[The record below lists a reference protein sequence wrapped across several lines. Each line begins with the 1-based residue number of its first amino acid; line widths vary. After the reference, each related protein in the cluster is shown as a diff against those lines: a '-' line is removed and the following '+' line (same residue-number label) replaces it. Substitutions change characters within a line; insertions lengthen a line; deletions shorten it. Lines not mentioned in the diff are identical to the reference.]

1 MILFNP
7 QHAFY
12 YFYRINLSSHV
23 HQSFSHHVT
32 FIPHCTT
39 LPLSLSLSLTRS
51 WRSPVST
58 FNLNLYRKSI
68 VIFAIISSLTR
79 CPGVL
84 IVLPVL
90 SPLSLPL
97 PLLSNLWSFGRH
109 SSLALTLFFIIND
122 FFWFNSFLFLF
133 ARYRIALVIW
143 ILETI
148 LIPSVMLE
156 LQKPGQSATTSEAP
170 GIAARYDSANTITTR
185 PLHESNF

>member
-1 MILFNP
+1 MSRFAREIRNLPGCTRPITFFFRLLASTSLFRISMILFNP

-122 FFWFNSFLFLF
+122 FF
-133 ARYRIALVIW
+133 LV
-143 ILETI
+143 
-148 LIPSVMLE
+148 
-156 LQKPGQSATTSEAP
+156 
-170 GIAARYDSANTITTR
+170 
-185 PLHESNF
+185 